1 MTCAALRKKPEIVT
15 IDGKFLTRSRS
26 SIKIET
32 VIGDAW
38 IPKSQIFDSDEDLDD
53 LYEGDDVTIEIPKW
67 LAKREGWVS

>member
-1 MTCAALRKKPEIVT
+1 MTCATQRKKPETVT

-67 LAKREGWVS
+67 LAKKEGWVS